1 VRVQAIAPHTTG
13 ANRTLLR
20 FDPGDVITVLMPEAQ
35 NGWLYGKLEGS
46 STYVRAQ
53 SSKRALSFCL
63 SWAMSPACLSRR
75 SNEAGRGWVTKARA
89 LVIPPDSHG

>member
-1 VRVQAIAPHTTG
+1 MRVQAIAPHTIG

-46 STYVRAQ
+46 SAYVRPQ
-53 SSKRALSFCL
+53 CSKRALSFCL
-63 SWAMSPACLSRR
+63 SCAISLTCLNRR
-75 SNEAGRGWVTKARA
+75 SSEAG
-89 LVIPPDSHG
+89 